1 MVEFFILWGVKYDL
15 IRLSSLFKK
24 ETNMSVYIL
33 SGARTPNGSFMG
45 SLSGVSAP
53 KLGAIAIEAAIK
65 KADVNPLKIDEVFM
79 GNVITAGVG
88 QAPARQSALFAGLP
102 ESVPCTTL
110 NKVCGS
116 GLKAII
122 MGAQTIMA
130 GDNKLVIAGGM
141 ENMSMAPHLLMN
153 SRNGIKF
160 GDGVIK
166 DSMQWDGLWDVYSN
180 RPMGNCAEEAVI
192 KYSNREE
199 QDAFSIES
207 FKRAQASILN
217 GVFKNEIAAVTI
229 TGPKGDTIVSMD
241 EGPAKAN
248 FEKMSSLKPAFEKNG
263 TITAANAST
272 INDGAAAVV
281 LGGEEYKTQA
291 KFKIVSYAS
300 HAQNPTW
307 FTTAPI
313 EAMKKALDKAKLK
326 LDQIDLFEIN
336 EAFAVVALATM
347 KELKLDHSKVNIYGG
362 GVSLGH
368 PIGSSGTRIVVT
380 LMTGMENKKA
390 KYGMA
395 AICIG
400 GGEALSLILERI

>member
-1 MVEFFILWGVKYDL
+1 VKVVLNYFCL
-15 IRLSSLFKK
+15 LGKISKG
-24 ETNMSVYIL
+24 EIMSIYIL
-33 SGARTPNGSFMG
+33 AGARTPNGSFMG

-53 KLGAIAIEAAIK
+53 NLGAIAIKSAMS
-65 KADVNPLKIDEVFM
+65 KAEIDSSLVDEVFM

-88 QAPARQSALFAGLP
+88 QAPARQAAIFAGLP
-102 ESVPCTTL
+102 NSVPCTTL

-122 MGAQTIMA
+122 TAAQTIKA
-130 GDNKLVIAGGM
+130 GDNELVIAGGM

-160 GDGVIK
+160 GDGALK

-180 RPMGNCAEEAVI
+180 RPMGNCAEEAAS

-207 FKRAQASILN
+207 FKRAQKSQAEGI
-217 GVFKNEIAAVTI
+217 FKSEIAAVTI
-229 TGPKGDTIVSMD
+229 KGPKGDTVISED
-241 EGPAKAN
+241 EGPGKAN
-248 FEKMSSLKPAFEKNG
+248 FLKMPQLKPAFDKNG
-263 TITAANAST
+263 SITAANAST
-272 INDGAAAVV
+272 INDGAAA
-281 LGGEEYKTQA
+281 LLIGGDKYASQA

-300 HAQNPTW
+300 HAQDPTW

-313 EAMKKALDKAKLK
+313 AAINKSLKIANLK
-326 LDQIDLFEIN
+326 LEQIDLFEIN
-336 EAFAVVALATM
+336 EAFAVVAISAI
-347 KELKLDHSKVNIYGG
+347 KELKLDHEKVNIYGG

-368 PIGSSGTRIVVT
+368 PIGASGARIVVT
-380 LMTGMENKKA
+380 LMTAMENKKA

-400 GGEALSLILERI
+400 GGEALSLIIERIK